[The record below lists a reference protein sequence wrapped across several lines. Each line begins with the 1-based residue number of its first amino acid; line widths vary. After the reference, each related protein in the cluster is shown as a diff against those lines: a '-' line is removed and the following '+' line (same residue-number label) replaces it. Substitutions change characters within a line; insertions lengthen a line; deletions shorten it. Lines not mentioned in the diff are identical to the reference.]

1 MLMVKVKNIAYS
13 SDGNPIVLLSDLQDS
28 NVLPIWIGL
37 LEAHAIAVGM
47 QEITMPRPLTHDLF
61 KTVCEQLGARISRIV
76 ISDIQENTFLAEV
89 HIEKGKKDLVF
100 DARPSDAIALAL
112 RVTAPIYVSDQVAVH
127 MLPIEDLIGNEDEET
142 DDEDPAPKEKRL
154 LN

>member
-13 SDGNPIVLLSDLQDS
+13 TNGNPIVLLSDLQDA

-37 LEAHAIAVGM
+37 LEAHAIVIGM
-47 QEITMPRPLTHDLF
+47 QEIQMPRPLTHDLF
-61 KTVCEQLGARISRIV
+61 KTVCEQLGARISKII
-76 ISDIQENTFLAEV
+76 ISDIHENTFLAEV
-89 HIEKGKKDLVF
+89 HMQKGKKDLVF

-112 RVTAPIYVSDQVAVH
+112 RVTAPIYVSDQVAGH
-127 MLPIEDLIGNEDEET
+127 MLPIEDLISADDEEDEEDAVPT
-142 DDEDPAPKEKRL
+142 EKKL

>member
-13 SDGNPIVLLSDLQDS
+13 TNGSPIVLLSDLQDA

-37 LEAHAIAVGM
+37 LEAHAIAIGM
-47 QEITMPRPLTHDLF
+47 QDIQMPRPLTHDLF
-61 KTVCEQLGARISRIV
+61 KNVCEQLGARISKII

-89 HIEKGKKDLVF
+89 HMQKGQDNLVF

-127 MLPIEDLIGNEDEET
+127 MLPIQDLISDDEEAEAEEG
-142 DDEDPAPKEKRL
+142 DAPPAKKL

>member
-1 MLMVKVKNIAYS
+1 MVKVKHIAYS
-13 SDGNPIVLLSDLQDS
+13 SGGNPIILLSDLQDA

-37 LEAHAIAVGM
+37 LEAHAIAIGM
-47 QEITMPRPLTHDLF
+47 QEIQVPRPLTHDLF
-61 KTVCEQLGARISRIV
+61 KTVCEELGARISRII

-89 HIEKGKKDLVF
+89 HMQKGKKDLVF

-112 RVTAPIYVSDQVAVH
+112 RVTAPIFVSDRVAVH
-127 MLPIEDLIGNEDEET
+127 MLPIQDLITAGDEDEEE
-142 DDEDPAPKEKRL
+142 DEDAAPVEKKL